1 MLVPV
6 EWLNDYIDLKDI
18 DTDTFCDRM
27 IMSGSNLETCEH
39 FCEGIENVVVGRID
53 KIEKHPDADKLVVCR
68 LNVGKDEPV
77 QIVTGAPNVFEGA
90 YVPVALHKSRIPG
103 PLHGQPK
110 QEGGVKIT
118 KGKLRGVESFGMLCS
133 AEELGFE
140 DKVVPVAHKDGI
152 WILEEEY
159 PLGMDFAEAL
169 GLKQAVVDF
178 EITPNRPDCLAMVGM
193 AREASATFQKPF
205 SYPDTDLEEAGEKE
219 SKDFVSVEIKNPESC
234 KRYVARI
241 VTDVKVAQSPWWL
254 QKRLMYAGMRPINN
268 IVDITNFVML
278 EYGQPIHAF
287 DINQVKGGTIIVENA
302 AEGETF
308 VTLDNNERK
317 LTGDM
322 LLIKDAERGIAIAG
336 VMGGLNSEIE
346 DDTTTIIVESAN
358 FNGDSVRAT
367 SKKLGLRTEASSRF
381 EKGIDPNL
389 CEAAADRV
397 CRLIELIGAGKVC
410 KGSVDA
416 YPALEMA
423 KTIDIRASRINH
435 VLGIELSRE
444 QMVDILEGLE
454 ISVSGSGNIMTVTPP
469 TIRQDLLEEEDYIE
483 EIARIYGYDKL
494 PVTLP
499 KGNNEAG
506 RSYERTLRDTAR
518 DALCSMGFNEVQTY
532 SFVSP
537 KGVDQV
543 RIDEDS
549 WERAFVRLLNPLGE
563 ENSVMRTILTPNMM
577 EVLARNYSRNIE
589 TVKAFEIGNTFMENI
604 YNQDKLPD
612 EQYSLCI
619 GMYGKEEDFYSLK
632 GVIVE
637 LLRILGIQELAFFAE
652 SEYGVYHPG
661 RCARIA
667 VPSLRGAD
675 EDGAAEYDELGIMGE
690 IHPDVAE
697 NYGLDG
703 LRIYCCELM
712 FDSVIRHADTEMAYT
727 PLPKYPS
734 TSRDIALLVD
744 EDMEVGKIE
753 AVIRKE
759 GKKILEGVKLFDVY
773 RGKQVEEGKKSVAFA
788 LTYRDKDKTLTDE
801 EVAEVHGK
809 VLDALKEKLNAVL
822 REM

>member
-1 MLVPV
+1 MLVPI

-18 DTDTFCDRM
+18 DTTEFCDRM
-27 IMSGSNLETCEH
+27 ILSGSNLETCEH
-39 FCEGIENVVVGRID
+39 FCKEMENVVVG
-53 KIEKHPDADKLVVCR
+53 KIEKIERHPDADKLVVCQ
-68 LNVGKDEPV
+68 LNVGQEELV

-103 PLHGQPK
+103 PLHGK
-110 QEGGVKIT
+110 AKEEGGTKIT
-118 KGKLRGVESFGMLCS
+118 KGKLRGVVSYGMLCS

-159 PLGMDFAEAL
+159 EPGMDFAEAL

-193 AREASATFQKPF
+193 AREAAATFDKPF
-205 SYPDTDLEEAGEKE
+205 TYPDIELEEAGEKNA
-219 SKDFVSVEIKNPESC
+219 SDFIDVEIKNPENC
-234 KRYVARI
+234 KRYVARV
-241 VTDVKVAQSPWWL
+241 VTDVKVEQSPWWL

-287 DINQVKGGTIIVENA
+287 DINQIKGNKIIVENA
-302 AEGETF
+302 APAEKFT
-308 VTLDNNERK
+308 TLDEVERTM
-317 LTGDM
+317 TGEM
-322 LLIKDAERGIAIAG
+322 LMIKDTERAVAIAG

-346 DDTTTIIVESAN
+346 EGTTTIVVESAN

-367 SKKLGLRTEASSRF
+367 SRKLALRTEASGRF

-397 CRLIELIGAGKVC
+397 CKLIEMLGAGKVC
-410 KGSVDA
+410 KGSVDV
-416 YPALEMA
+416 YPNPETA
-423 KTIDIRASRINH
+423 KTIDIRVNRINK
-435 VLGIELSRE
+435 VLGIEISRE
-444 QMVDILEGLE
+444 EMVKYLEGLE
-454 ISVSGSGNIMTVTPP
+454 IKVEGEGNIMTVTPP
-469 TIRQDLLEEEDYIE
+469 TVRQDLLTEEDYIE
-483 EIARIYGYDKL
+483 EVARLYGYDKM

-499 KGNNEAG
+499 KSNTEAG
-506 RSYERTLRDTAR
+506 MSYEMELRNLTR
-518 DALCSMGFNEVQTY
+518 ESLCGMGLNEIQTY

-537 KGVDQV
+537 KGVDNV
-543 RIDEDS
+543 RIGEDS
-549 WERAFVRLLNPLGE
+549 WERAFVTLLNPLGE

-577 EVLARNYSRNIE
+577 EVLARNYTRNIDA
-589 TVKAFEIGNTFMENI
+589 VKAFEIGNTFMESMMG
-604 YNQDKLPD
+604 DDHLPD

-619 GMYGKEEDFYSLK
+619 GMYGKEADFFALK
-632 GVIVE
+632 GVIEE
-637 LLRILGIQELAFFAE
+637 LLAILGINDVKFIAE

-667 VPSLRGAD
+667 VKSTKDLAVWGNEFD
-675 EDGAAEYDELGIMGE
+675 EIGIMGE

-697 NYGLDG
+697 NYGMDG
-703 LRIYCCELM
+703 VRIYCCEIM
-712 FDSVIRHADTEMAYT
+712 FDTIIRHANTEVVYT

-734 TSRDIALLVD
+734 TSRDIALLVE
-744 EDMEVGKIE
+744 EDVQVGDIID
-753 AVIRKE
+753 VIRAVDDT
-759 GKKILEGVKLFDVY
+759 ILEDVQLFDVY
-773 RGKQVEEGKKSVAFA
+773 RGKQVEEGKKSVAFT
-788 LTYRDKDKTLTDE
+788 LTYRDKNKTLTDDD
-801 EVAEVHGK
+801 VAAVHNK
-809 VLDALKEKLNAVL
+809 VLEALNEKINAVL

>member
-1 MLVPV
+1 MLVPI
-6 EWLNDYIDLKDI
+6 EWLKDYIDLDV
-18 DTDTFCDRM
+18 TTEEFCDRM

-39 FCEGIENVVVGRID
+39 FCEEMENVVVGKIE
-53 KIEKHPDADKLVVCR
+53 KIEKHPDADKLVVCM
-68 LNVGKDEPV
+68 LNVGKEEPV

-90 YVPVALHKSRIPG
+90 LVPVALHKSRIPG

-118 KGKLRGVESFGMLCS
+118 KGRLRGVESFGMLCS

-152 WILEEEY
+152 WILEGGYE
-159 PLGMDFAEAL
+159 PGQDFAEAL
-169 GLKQAVVDF
+169 GLRQAVVDF

-193 AREASATFQKPF
+193 AREASATFKKPF
-205 SYPDTDLEEAGEKE
+205 TYPDTDIKDENGKGET
-219 SKDFVSVEIKNPESC
+219 KDYVFVDIKNPESC

-241 VTDVKVAQSPWWL
+241 VTDVKVEQSPWWL

-287 DINQVKGGTIIVENA
+287 DINQVKGGRIIVENA
-302 AEGETF
+302 AEGEKF
-308 VTLDNNERK
+308 ITLDNNERT
-317 LTGDM
+317 LTKDM
-322 LLIKDAERGIAIAG
+322 LLIKDEERGIAIAG

-346 DDTTTIIVESAN
+346 EDTTTIIVESAN
-358 FNGDSVRAT
+358 FSGDSVRAT

-410 KGSVDA
+410 KGSVDN
-416 YPALEMA
+416 YPVPETA
-423 KTIDIRASRINH
+423 KTIDIRVDRINH
-435 VLGIELSRE
+435 VLGIDITRE
-444 QMVDILEGLE
+444 DMVAMLESLE
-454 ISVSGSGNIMTVTPP
+454 IKVEGSGNIMTVTPP
-469 TIRQDLLEEEDYIE
+469 TVRQDLLEEEDYIE
-483 EIARIYGYDKL
+483 EVARLYGYDRL

-499 KGNNEAG
+499 KGNCEAG
-506 RSYERTLRDTAR
+506 ISDERALRDLAR
-518 DALCSMGFNEVQTY
+518 NSLCGMGLNEIQTY

-537 KGVDQV
+537 KGVDNV

-549 WERAFVRLLNPLGE
+549 WERAFVKIINPLGE
-563 ENSVMRTILTPNMM
+563 ENSVMRTILTPNML
-577 EVLARNYSRNIE
+577 EVLARNYSRNIDK
-589 TVKAFEIGNTFMENI
+589 VKAFEIGNTFMANMLNEEE
-604 YNQDKLPD
+604 LPD

-619 GMYGKEEDFYSLK
+619 GMYGKKEDFFSLK
-632 GVIVE
+632 GILEE
-637 LLRILGIQELAFFAE
+637 LLKVLGIKGALFEAE

-667 VPSLRGAD
+667 VPSGRQGA
-675 EDGAAEYDELGIMGE
+675 EDADILYDEIGIMGE

-697 NYGLDG
+697 NYGMDG
-703 LRIYCCELM
+703 VRIYCCELM
-712 FDSVIRHADTEMAYT
+712 FDAIMRHADTDIVYT

-744 EDMEVGKIE
+744 EDMAVGKIE
-753 AVIRKE
+753 EVIRKH
-759 GKKILEGVKLFDVY
+759 GKKILENVKLFDVY
-773 RGKQVEEGKKSVAFA
+773 RGKQVEEGKKSVAFT
-788 LTYRDKDKTLTDE
+788 LTYRDKDKTLTDD
-801 EVAEVHGK
+801 EVAAVHND
-809 VLDALKEKLNAVL
+809 VLNALKDKLNAVL
-822 REM
+822 REI

>member
-1 MLVPV
+1 MLVPI
-6 EWLNDYIDLKDI
+6 EWLNDYIDTKDI
-18 DTDTFCDRM
+18 DVTEFCDRM

-39 FCEGIENVVVGRID
+39 FCEEMENVVVG
-53 KIEKHPDADKLVVCR
+53 KIEKIERHPDADKLVVCQ
-68 LNVGKDEPV
+68 LNVGAEEPV

-103 PLHGQPK
+103 PLHGK
-110 QEGGVKIT
+110 AKEEGGTKIT

-159 PLGMDFAEAL
+159 EPGMDFAEAL
-169 GLKQAVVDF
+169 GLKQVVVDF

-193 AREASATFQKPF
+193 AREAAATFDRPF
-205 SYPDTDLEEAGEKE
+205 EYPNIELEEAGEKE
-219 SKDFVSVEIKNPESC
+219 AKDFVSVEIKNPENC
-234 KRYVARI
+234 KRYVARA
-241 VTDVKVAQSPWWL
+241 VTDVKIEQSPWWL

-287 DINQVKGGTIIVENA
+287 DINQVKGGKIIVENA
-302 AEGETF
+302 ADGEKF
-308 VTLDNNERK
+308 NTLDENERE
-317 LTGDM
+317 LTKDM
-322 LLIKDAERGIAIAG
+322 LMIKDAERSIAIAG

-346 DDTTTIIVESAN
+346 EDTTTIIIESAN
-358 FNGDSVRAT
+358 FNGGSVRST
-367 SKKLGLRTEASSRF
+367 SKKLTLRTEASSRF

-397 CRLIELIGAGKVC
+397 CKLIEMVGAGKVC
-410 KGSVDA
+410 KGRVDV
-416 YPALEMA
+416 YPNPETA
-423 KTIDIRASRINH
+423 KTINIRVDRINK
-435 VLGIELSRE
+435 VLGTDLTRE
-444 QMVDILEGLE
+444 EMADILEGLE
-454 ISVSGSGNIMTVTPP
+454 IQVSGEGNIMTVTPP
-469 TIRQDLLEEEDYIE
+469 TVRQDLLEEEDYIE
-483 EIARIYGYDKL
+483 EVARIYGYDNL

-499 KGNNEAG
+499 RGNNESG
-506 RSYERTLRDTAR
+506 KSRERALRDMAR
-518 DALCSMGFNEVQTY
+518 EALCSMGLNEIQTY

-537 KGVDQV
+537 KGVDNV

-549 WERAFVRLLNPLGE
+549 WERAFVKLINPLGE

-577 EVLARNYSRNIE
+577 EVLARNSSRNIDA
-589 TVKAFEIGNTFMENI
+589 VKAFEIGNTFMDNP
-604 YNQDKLPD
+604 YSPDNLPD

-619 GMYGKEEDFYSLK
+619 GMYGKDEDFYSLK
-632 GVIVE
+632 GTIVE
-637 LLRILGIQELAFFAE
+637 LLKIMGIKDLTFIAE

-667 VPSLRGAD
+667 VPSGRPAPEGM
-675 EDGAAEYDELGIMGE
+675 EEEMDELGIMGE

-697 NYGLDG
+697 NYGMDG
-703 LRIYCCELM
+703 MRIYCCELM
-712 FDSVIRHADTEMAYT
+712 FDSVIRHADTNIVFS

-753 AVIRKE
+753 AVIKAN
-759 GKKILEGVKLFDVY
+759 GSSILESVKLFDVY

-788 LTYRDKDKTLTDE
+788 LVYRDAEKTLTDE
-801 EVAEVHGK
+801 DVAEVHDK
-809 VLDALKEKLNAVL
+809 VLEALKDKLNAVL

>member
-1 MLVPV
+1 MLVPI

-18 DTDTFCDRM
+18 DTDAFCDRM
-27 IMSGSNLETCEH
+27 IMSGSNLETCQH
-39 FCEGIENVVVGRID
+39 FCEEIENVVVGRID
-53 KIEKHPDADKLVVCR
+53 KIEKHPDADKLVVCQ
-68 LNVGKDEPV
+68 LNVGKDAPV

-152 WILEEEY
+152 WILKEEY

-219 SKDFVSVEIKNPESC
+219 SKDFVSVEIKNPEGC

-287 DINQVKGGTIIVENA
+287 DINQVKGGRIVVENA

-308 VTLDNNERK
+308 VTLDNNERT
-317 LTGDM
+317 LTKDM
-322 LLIKDAERGIAIAG
+322 LLIKDSERGIAIAG

-367 SKKLGLRTEASSRF
+367 SKKLGLRTEASARF

-389 CEAAADRV
+389 AEAAADRV

-410 KGSVDA
+410 KGSVDV
-416 YPALEMA
+416 YPVPEAA
-423 KTIDIRASRINH
+423 KTIDIRVDRINH
-435 VLGIELSRE
+435 VLGIKLSRE
-444 QMVDILEGLE
+444 EMADILERLE
-454 ISVSGSGNIMTVTPP
+454 IGVSGSGNIMTVTPP
-469 TIRQDLLEEEDYIE
+469 SIRQDLLEEEDYIE
-483 EIARIYGYDKL
+483 EVARIFGYDKL

-506 RSYERTLRDTAR
+506 KSYERTLRDTAR
-518 DALCSMGFNEVQTY
+518 DALCSMGLNEVQTY

-543 RIDEDS
+543 RIAEDS
-549 WERAFVRLLNPLGE
+549 WERAFVTLLNPLGE
-563 ENSVMRTILTPNMM
+563 ENSVMRTILTPNML
-577 EVLARNYSRNIE
+577 EVLARNYSRNIDM
-589 TVKAFEIGNTFMENI
+589 VKAFEIGNTFMENV

-619 GMYGKEEDFYSLK
+619 GMYGRDEDFYSLK

-637 LLRILGIQELAFFAE
+637 LLRILGIKEPAFFAE

-667 VPSLRGAD
+667 VPSARCAA
-675 EDGAAEYDELGIMGE
+675 EDGAEAYDELGIMGE

-697 NYGLDG
+697 SYGMDG

-734 TSRDIALLVD
+734 TSRDIALLVE

-773 RGKQVEEGKKSVAFA
+773 RGKQVEEGKKSVAFS

>member
-1 MLVPV
+1 MLVPI
-6 EWLNDYIDLKDI
+6 EWLKDYIDLDVSVEE
-18 DTDTFCDRM
+18 FCDRM

-39 FCEGIENVVVGRID
+39 FCEDMENVVVGRIE
-53 KIEKHPDADKLVVCR
+53 KIEKHPDADKLVVCMVD
-68 LNVGKDEPV
+68 VGKEEPV

-90 YVPVALHKSRIPG
+90 YVPVALHNSRIPG

-118 KGKLRGVESFGMLCS
+118 KGKLRGVESDGMLCS
-133 AEELGFE
+133 AGELGFE

-152 WILEEEY
+152 WILDDGHRPGADLAGE
-159 PLGMDFAEAL
+159 L
-169 GLKQAVVDF
+169 GLRQAVVDF

-193 AREASATFQKPF
+193 AREASATFKKPF
-205 SYPDTDLEEAGEKE
+205 TYPDTDIREENGKGSSE
-219 SKDFVSVEIKNPESC
+219 DYVSVEIKNPEAC

-241 VTDVKVAQSPWWL
+241 VTNVKVEQSPWWI

-287 DINQVKGGTIIVENA
+287 DINQVKGGRIIVENA
-302 AEGETF
+302 HDGEKFT
-308 VTLDNNERK
+308 TLDNNERT

-397 CRLIELIGAGKVC
+397 CRLIELTGAGKVC
-410 KGSVDA
+410 KGSVDC
-416 YPALEMA
+416 YPEVVKS
-423 KTIDIRASRINH
+423 KTIDIRVDRINH
-435 VLGIELSRE
+435 VMGVELTRQE
-444 QMVDILEGLE
+444 MQEILESLE
-454 ISVSGSGNIMTVTPP
+454 IKVEGSGNIMTVTPP
-469 TIRQDLLEEEDYIE
+469 TIRQDLPEDEDYIE
-483 EIARIYGYDKL
+483 EIARIYGYDRL

-506 RSYERTLRDTAR
+506 VPEERALRDLTR
-518 DALCSMGFNEVQTY
+518 ESLCGMGLNEIQTY

-537 KGVDQV
+537 RGVDDIRLPEDTWERSFV
-543 RIDEDS
+543 RII
-549 WERAFVRLLNPLGE
+549 NPLGE
-563 ENSVMRTILTPNMM
+563 ENSVMRTVLTPNML
-577 EVLARNYSRNIE
+577 EVLGRNYSRNID
-589 TVKAFEIGNTFMENI
+589 TVKAFEIGNTFI
-604 YNQDKLPD
+604 ADPVDTDKLPD

-619 GMYGKEEDFYSLK
+619 GMYGEGVDFYALK
-632 GVIVE
+632 GVVE
-637 LLRILGIQELAFFAE
+637 ELFRVLGIDGARFTAE
-652 SEYGVYHPG
+652 SEYGAYHPG
-661 RCARIA
+661 RCARIS
-667 VPSLRGAD
+667 VKSKLQAD
-675 EDGAAEYDELGIMGE
+675 GLDTLYDELGIMGE

-697 NYGLDG
+697 KYGMG
-703 LRIYCCELM
+703 GTRIYCCELM
-712 FDSVIRHADTEMAYT
+712 FEAVKRHSDRTVVYR

-734 TSRDIALLVD
+734 TSRDIALIVD
-744 EDMEVGKIE
+744 EDTEVGSIE
-753 AVIRKE
+753 DIIRE
-759 GKKILEGVKLFDVY
+759 NAGNILESVKLFDVY

-788 LTYRDKDKTLTDE
+788 LTYRDRDKTLTDA
-801 EVAEVHGK
+801 EVAEVHDR
-809 VLDALKEKLNAVL
+809 VLGALKEKIGAFL
-822 REM
+822 REI

>member
-1 MLVPV
+1 MLVPI

-18 DTDTFCDRM
+18 DTTEFCDRM
-27 IMSGSNLETCEH
+27 ILSGSNLETCEH
-39 FCEGIENVVVGRID
+39 FCEEMENVVVG
-53 KIEKHPDADKLVVCR
+53 KIEKIERHPDADKLVVCQ
-68 LNVGKDEPV
+68 LNVGQEELV

-103 PLHGQPK
+103 PLHGK
-110 QEGGVKIT
+110 AKEEGGTKIT
-118 KGKLRGVESFGMLCS
+118 KGKLRGVVSYGMLCS

-159 PLGMDFAEAL
+159 EAGMDFAEAL

-193 AREASATFQKPF
+193 AREAAATFDKPF
-205 SYPDTDLEEAGEKE
+205 TYPDIELEEAGEKNA
-219 SKDFVSVEIKNPESC
+219 SDFIDVEIKNPENC
-234 KRYVARI
+234 KRYVARV
-241 VTDVKVAQSPWWL
+241 VTDVKVEQSPWWL

-287 DINQVKGGTIIVENA
+287 DINQIKGNKIIVENA
-302 AEGETF
+302 APAEKFT
-308 VTLDNNERK
+308 TLDEVERTM
-317 LTGDM
+317 TGEM
-322 LLIKDAERGIAIAG
+322 LMIKDTERAVAIAG

-346 DDTTTIIVESAN
+346 EGTTTIVVESAN

-367 SKKLGLRTEASSRF
+367 SRKLALRTEASGRF

-397 CRLIELIGAGKVC
+397 CKLIEMLGAGKVC
-410 KGSVDA
+410 KGSVDV
-416 YPALEMA
+416 YPNPETA
-423 KTIDIRASRINH
+423 KTIDIRVNRINK
-435 VLGIELSRE
+435 VLGIEISRE
-444 QMVDILEGLE
+444 EMVKYLEGLE
-454 ISVSGSGNIMTVTPP
+454 IKVEGEGNIMTVTPP
-469 TIRQDLLEEEDYIE
+469 TVRQDLLTEEDYIE
-483 EIARIYGYDKL
+483 EVARLYGYDKM

-499 KGNNEAG
+499 KSNTEAG
-506 RSYERTLRDTAR
+506 MSYEMELRNLTR
-518 DALCSMGFNEVQTY
+518 ESLCGMGLNEIQTY

-537 KGVDQV
+537 KGVDNV
-543 RIDEDS
+543 RIGEDS
-549 WERAFVRLLNPLGE
+549 WERAFVTLLNPLGE

-577 EVLARNYSRNIE
+577 EVLARNYTRNIDA
-589 TVKAFEIGNTFMENI
+589 VKAFEIGNTFMESMMG
-604 YNQDKLPD
+604 DDHLPD

-619 GMYGKEEDFYSLK
+619 GMYGKEADFFALK
-632 GVIVE
+632 GVIEE
-637 LLRILGIQELAFFAE
+637 LLAILGINDVKFIAE

-667 VPSLRGAD
+667 VKSTKDLAVWGNEFD
-675 EDGAAEYDELGIMGE
+675 EIGIMGE

-697 NYGLDG
+697 NYGMDG
-703 LRIYCCELM
+703 VRIYCCEIM
-712 FDSVIRHADTEMAYT
+712 FDTIIRHANTEVVYT

-734 TSRDIALLVD
+734 TSRDIALLVE
-744 EDMEVGKIE
+744 EDVQVGDIID
-753 AVIRKE
+753 VIRAVDDT
-759 GKKILEGVKLFDVY
+759 ILEDVQLFDVY
-773 RGKQVEEGKKSVAFA
+773 RGKQVEEGKKSVAFT
-788 LTYRDKDKTLTDE
+788 LTYRDKNKTLTDDD
-801 EVAEVHGK
+801 VAAVHNK
-809 VLDALKEKLNAVL
+809 VLDALNEKINAVL

>member
-1 MLVPV
+1 MLVPI
-6 EWLNDYIDLKDI
+6 EWLKDYIDLDV
-18 DTDTFCDRM
+18 TTEEFCDRM

-39 FCEGIENVVVGRID
+39 FCEEMENVVVGKIE
-53 KIEKHPDADKLVVCR
+53 KIEKHPDADKLVVCM
-68 LNVGKDEPV
+68 LNVGKEEPV

-90 YVPVALHKSRIPG
+90 LVPVALHKSRIPG

-152 WILEEEY
+152 WILEGDYE
-159 PLGMDFAEAL
+159 LGQDFAEAL

-193 AREASATFQKPF
+193 AREASATFKKPF
-205 SYPDTDLEEAGEKE
+205 TYPDTDIKDENGKGET
-219 SKDFVSVEIKNPESC
+219 KDYVSVDIKNPESC

-241 VTDVKVAQSPWWL
+241 VTDVKVEQSPWWL

-287 DINQVKGGTIIVENA
+287 DINQVKGGRIIVENA
-302 AEGETF
+302 AEGEKF
-308 VTLDNNERK
+308 VTLDNNERT
-317 LTGDM
+317 LTKDM
-322 LLIKDAERGIAIAG
+322 LLIKDEERGIAIAG

-346 DDTTTIIVESAN
+346 EDTTTIIVESAN
-358 FNGDSVRAT
+358 FSGDSVRAT

-410 KGSVDA
+410 RGSVDN
-416 YPALEMA
+416 YPNPETA
-423 KTIDIRASRINH
+423 KTIDIRVDRINH
-435 VLGIELSRE
+435 VLGIDITRE
-444 QMVDILEGLE
+444 DMVSMLESLE
-454 ISVSGSGNIMTVTPP
+454 IKVEGSGNVMTVTPP
-469 TIRQDLLEEEDYIE
+469 TVRQDLLEEEDYIE
-483 EIARIYGYDKL
+483 EVARLYGYDKL

-499 KGNNEAG
+499 KGNCEAG
-506 RSYERTLRDTAR
+506 ISDERALRDLTR
-518 DALCSMGFNEVQTY
+518 NSLCGMGLNEIQTY

-537 KGVDQV
+537 KGVDNV

-549 WERAFVRLLNPLGE
+549 WERAFVKLINPLGE

-577 EVLARNYSRNIE
+577 EVLARNYSRNIDK
-589 TVKAFEIGNTFMENI
+589 VKAFEIGNTFMANMLNEEE
-604 YNQDKLPD
+604 LPD

-619 GMYGKEEDFYSLK
+619 GMYGKNEDFFSLK
-632 GVIVE
+632 GIVE
-637 LLRILGIQELAFFAE
+637 ELLKVLGIKGAVYEAE

-667 VPSLRGAD
+667 VPSGRQGA
-675 EDGAAEYDELGIMGE
+675 EDADILYDELGIMGE

-697 NYGLDG
+697 NYGMDG
-703 LRIYCCELM
+703 VRIYCCELM
-712 FDSVIRHADTEMAYT
+712 FDAIMRHADTEIVYT

-744 EDMEVGKIE
+744 EDMAVGKIE
-753 AVIRKE
+753 EVIRKH
-759 GKKILEGVKLFDVY
+759 GKKILENVKLFDVY
-773 RGKQVEEGKKSVAFA
+773 RGKQVEEGKKSVAFT
-788 LTYRDKDKTLTDE
+788 LTYRDKDKTLTDD
-801 EVAEVHGK
+801 EVAAVHND
-809 VLDALKEKLNAVL
+809 VLNALKDKLNAVL
-822 REM
+822 REI

>member
-397 CRLIELIGAGKVC
+397 CKLIELIGAGKVC

-416 YPALEMA
+416 YPAPETA

-518 DALCSMGFNEVQTY
+518 DALCSMGLNEVQTY

-549 WERAFVRLLNPLGE
+549 WERAFVRLINPLGE

-619 GMYGKEEDFYSLK
+619 GIYGKEEDFYSLK